1 MTKDDYLKALRANI
15 KNVPVEEVN
24 NIIQYYSEYFDEA
37 GPENVSRVIEELG
50 PPKQLATKVCAD
62 YIIRD
67 VEQGNSTKNIK
78 KKASNTWLI
87 VLAVIGSPIWFPMA
101 LAVAIVLIAL
111 MAAAIIVLVA
121 FGIVAAATILSG
133 VIMICAGFIAAF
145 SNIPTMAV
153 LAGSGLTAIGVGILS
168 ILAIIGLIKLLE
180 LMFVGIAKL
189 CIRKE
194 KKQ

>member
-15 KNVPVEEVN
+15 KNVPVDEVN

-37 GPENVSRVIEELG
+37 GPENTAKVIDELG
-50 PPKQLATKVCAD
+50 PPKQLATRVCAD

-67 VEQGNSTKNIK
+67 VEQGNGTKNIK

-87 VLAVIGSPIWFPMA
+87 VLAVVGSPIWFPLA
-101 LAVAIVLIAL
+101 LAVAVVLIAL

-121 FGIVAAATILSG
+121 FGIVAAAAILSG
-133 VIMICAGFIAAF
+133 VIMAGTGIIAAF
-145 SNIPTMAV
+145 SSLPTAAV
-153 LAGSGLTAIGVGILS
+153 LAGSGLMAIGVGILS
-168 ILAIIGLIKLLE
+168 ILAIIGLVKLLE

-189 CIRKE
+189 CIRKG
-194 KKQ
+194 KK